1 MNFGFVGACNFLD
14 TVMQSK
20 LALRYYY
27 SLKCVCPLKD
37 EWIKVDKDKKFDDP
51 STFSIYHVYPIET
64 ALPGEKV
71 EEKKENKREKDPL
84 VLKTL
89 FYFHGGAMIFGD
101 PRILAVSIGDFF
113 IFFFNISRTF
123 CSYTTHQTL
132 LSFFPRT

>member
-1 MNFGFVGACNFLD
+1 MNFGFVGACRFLD

-64 ALPGEKV
+64 ALSADQSGQKV
-71 EEKKENKREKDPL
+71 EEKKEKKDQL

-113 IFFFNISRTF
+113 IFF
-123 CSYTTHQTL
+123 
-132 LSFFPRT
+132 

>member
-37 EWIKVDKDKKFDDP
+37 EWIRVDKDKKFDDP

-64 ALPGEKV
+64 ALSGEKKEE
-71 EEKKENKREKDPL
+71 EEKKEKKNQL

-101 PRILAVSIGDFF
+101 PRILAVSIGDLLLFLYF
-113 IFFFNISRTF
+113 RTISFMIFTQKHSN
-123 CSYTTHQTL
+123 
-132 LSFFPRT
+132 